1 MKLFLAYLL
10 AMVVLGLVTER
21 LSARVYGLVL
31 LAAVITTAL
40 FYELERFWV

>member
-10 AMVVLGLVTER
+10 AMVVLGLVSER
-21 LSARVYGLVL
+21 LSARVYGLVF
-31 LAAVITTAL
+31 LAAMITTVL